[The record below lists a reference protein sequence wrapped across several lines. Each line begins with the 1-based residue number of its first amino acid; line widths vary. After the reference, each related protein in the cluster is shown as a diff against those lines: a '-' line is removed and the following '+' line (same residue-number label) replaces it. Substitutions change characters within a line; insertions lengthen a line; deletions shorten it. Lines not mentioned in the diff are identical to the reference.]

1 MRQSQ
6 LFTKTIREA
15 PKDET
20 SLNATLLTRAGF
32 IYKNSAGVYSFL
44 PLGWRVL
51 QKIAGIIRQEMNDI
65 GAQEVLMAALHDKH
79 YLKATSRW
87 DVDVVYKVITARDKE
102 PNFNIS
108 WTHEEIIAEIATKYI
123 NSYKD
128 LPLAVYQIQ
137 TKFRH
142 EPRAKSGILRGREF
156 LMKDLYSFHSS
167 EKDLMDYYERVASA
181 YQKVFNRCGLKAIY
195 TLAPG
200 GEFTA
205 QNTHEFQVLSDV
217 GEDTI
222 YVCKKCQYA
231 ENKEVSKLK
240 EGTSCPKCSGKV
252 EEKKSIEVGN
262 IFPLGTKYSKA
273 FSLQFVNKKGAKEY
287 VVMGSYGI
295 GLTRTMGTVVEVHHD
310 DKGITWPKAVA
321 PFQIH
326 LLPLAETSSHLAP
339 RPASRGSVIENT
351 GKIRKA
357 ADNLYRDLQR
367 QSIEVLYDDREGKTA
382 GEKFADADLIG
393 IPLRMVVSE
402 KTLKQN
408 SVEVK
413 KRQSEDKTKLVKI
426 KNVKQII

>member
-1 MRQSQ
+1 MLQSQ
-6 LFTKTIREA
+6 LFTKTIKEA

-20 SLNATLLTRAGF
+20 ALNAKLLTRTGF

-51 QKIAGIIRQEMNDI
+51 RKIADIIRQEMDAI
-65 GAQEVLMAALHDKH
+65 GSQEVLMAALHDKR

-87 DVDVVYKVITARDKE
+87 DVDVVYKVITSRDKE

-128 LPLAVYQIQ
+128 LPFAAYQIQ

-167 EKDLMDYYERVASA
+167 EKDLMDYYKKVASA
-181 YQKVFNRCGLKAIY
+181 YQKVFNRCGLKAVY

-222 YVCKKCQYA
+222 CVCKKCQYA
-231 ENKEVSKLK
+231 ENKEISKLK
-240 EGTSCPKCSGKV
+240 EGTKCPKCSGKI

-262 IFPLGTKYSKA
+262 IFPLGIKYSKA
-273 FSLQFVNKKGAKEY
+273 FNLRFVNKKGEKEY
-287 VVMGSYGI
+287 VMMGSYGI
-295 GLTRTMGTVVEVHHD
+295 GLTRTMGAVVEVHHD
-310 DKGITWPKAVA
+310 EKGIIWPREVA
-321 PFQIH
+321 PFQVH
-326 LLPLAETSSHLAP
+326 LIQ
-339 RPASRGSVIENT
+339 IENT
-351 GKIRKA
+351 VKTKKA
-357 ADNLYRDLQR
+357 AGKLYRDLQR
-367 QSIEVLYDDREGKTA
+367 QGIEILYDDRGEKSA
-382 GEKFADADLIG
+382 GEKFTSADLIG
-393 IPLRMVVSE
+393 IPIRIVVSE
-402 KTLKQN
+402 RTLKQN
-408 SVEVK
+408 CAEIKERDK
-413 KRQSEDKTKLVKI
+413 KKTELIQIKNLPQFLKSKI
-426 KNVKQII
+426 KV